1 MILEFD
7 LGNTRFKWRLR
18 RESDIVDRGYLQA
31 VNTFDELESVL
42 VVYRE
47 QIKRVW
53 VASVV
58 GNPTEQSLKQWS
70 ENYLSITPEFARS
83 TKTCMGMVNGYDEPQ
98 QLGVDRW
105 LSMVA
110 CRQQINKAFLL
121 VSFGTA
127 ITADIVLENGKHVGG
142 FIAPGLN
149 LMLDSLQQK
158 TRQVVL
164 EQHSEPFGLR
174 PGTSTT
180 AAVYAAITAM
190 LGGLLENSV
199 RQLQII
205 APNSDFDIVFAGGD
219 AQRALPFYPQAQLKP
234 ELVLDGLAYA
244 LDDPR

>member
-18 RESDIVDRGYLQA
+18 REREIADRGSLHISES
-31 VNTFDELESVL
+31 FSELESVL
-42 VVYRE
+42 EIYRE
-47 QIKRVW
+47 QIKQVW

-58 GNPTEQSLKQWS
+58 GNIIEQSLARWS
-70 ENYLSITPEFARS
+70 ESYLSIAPEFARAEKS
-83 TKTCMGMVNGYDEPQ
+83 CGGVTNGYAEPQ

-105 LSMVA
+105 LGIVA
-110 CRQQINKAFLL
+110 CYQQINKAFLL

-127 ITADIVLENGKHVGG
+127 MTADIVSENGKHVGG
-142 FIAPGLN
+142 FIAPGLS

-158 TRQVVL
+158 TRQITL
-164 EQHSEPFGLR
+164 DQYSELLQLQ

-180 AAVYAAITAM
+180 RAVYAGVTAM
-190 LGGLLENSV
+190 LSGLVGNGIK
-199 RQLQII
+199 QLQII
-205 APNSDFDIVFAGGD
+205 TSNAEFDIVFAGGD

-244 LDDPR
+244 LDNPK